1 MLIMEY
7 FLLES
12 FDSIQNRKKLGFLHK
27 KKMLWIFIL

>member
-12 FDSIQNRKKLGFLHK
+12 FDSIQNKNFGFLHK
-27 KKMLWIFIL
+27 KKMLWILIL